1 MPLSEEEQRIIKEME
16 RHLLHEDRDFVS
28 RVQSETIYKHLGRK
42 LLLGVIGVI
51 IGLIWLIYFLQVSVA
66 AAFVGFIIMIAF
78 ALWME
83 SNLRKLSKVSV
94 EEVSNSIK
102 HKKIWEDIKEV
113 KEGFIK
119 RFKGRFNK

>member
-16 RHLLHEDRDFVS
+16 RHLLNEDRDFVS